1 MHIRPHVDTLSDPQL
16 CHATDPSYSLHP
28 YIRYLHTPSH
38 THTPAADTIS
48 YKLIDAALA
57 HGNAERNELREKLS
71 SSNHEWFPRNDM
83 AEFAHVLGAAAF
95 ENVGYLFDLA
105 GVVMASIC
113 SSCKEVRS
121 ENALY
126 GLCST
131 VAVDVDA
138 GQHYTSPMDPALLH
152 NSVMAPSDSNVCKG
166 ANTERDA
173 VPTRLPRLWVAQ
185 VTTIVVCYCKI
196 LHYFCTY
203 NTSMHRCVVRFM
215 KVNIVAVLTGM
226 YPDTVLLIVTNAK
239 LFNAIS
245 RT

>member
-1 MHIRPHVDTLSDPQL
+1 MLLWRT
-16 CHATDPSYSLHP
+16 ATP
-28 YIRYLHTPSH
+28 
-38 THTPAADTIS
+38 
-48 YKLIDAALA
+48 
-57 HGNAERNELREKLS
+57 NATSCARSCPRQIMSGFRATAWLS
-71 SSNHEWFPRNDM
+71 SPMSWARRHSRT
-83 AEFAHVLGAAAF
+83 LGTCSTWRGSF
-95 ENVGYLFDLA
+95 
-105 GVVMASIC
+105 C

-126 GLCST
+126 GLCSP

-152 NSVMAPSDSNVCKG
+152 NSVMAPCDSNVCKG

-215 KVNIVAVLTGM
+215 KVNILSVLTGM